1 MTRLPNMLSLT
12 RTRLTNALS
21 ARTGLSLAVCTLLAG
36 AATVTIILSSTML
49 YGVFYK
55 LYVPQLLHSAPVY
68 FQYSANTTA
77 LVNFV
82 PSSNYK
88 FLSTSQAY
96 SVSLDLDVPTSDL
109 NRDLGSF
116 MVDLELRDRHAHAIH
131 LSSRP
136 SILPYES
143 QLVRTMRTLVRSV
156 PLALGLI
163 DERTR
168 LCVRLVDD
176 VYDKHF
182 SPVTSAWIALSKPVQ
197 VYSAK
202 IIIRAQFSGLR
213 YWMYYW
219 RVPTALVFIVV
230 AVAWQLVL
238 TVVAWSVLE
247 AYANRSN
254 VVETGAVETDVV
266 GSDTSTSAV
275 VERKSSS
282 SLQPSFFGQPDRSD
296 SEDDRVEQTVPDS
309 TPSSH
314 SLRRRTSRTHSDI

>member
-1 MTRLPNMLSLT
+1 MLSLT
-12 RTRLTNALS
+12 RTQLTNALS
-21 ARTGLSLAVCTLLAG
+21 ARTGLSLAVRTILAG
-36 AATVTIILSSTML
+36 AAVATIIVSTTVL

-68 FQYSANTTA
+68 LQYSANTTA
-77 LVNFV
+77 LINFV

-96 SVSLDLDVPTSDL
+96 SVSLDLDVPTSET
-109 NRDLGSF
+109 NRDLGAF
-116 MVDLELRDRHAHAIH
+116 MVDLELRDRRGHVIH
-131 LSSRP
+131 HSSRP

-143 QLVRTMRTLVRSV
+143 QLVRTLRTLVRSI
-156 PLALGLI
+156 PLALGLT
-163 DERTR
+163 DERTH
-168 LCVRLVDD
+168 LCVHLVDD

-182 SPVTSAWIALSKPVQ
+182 SPVTSAWIALSKPLQ
-197 VYSAK
+197 VYNAQ

-219 RVPTALVFIVV
+219 RVPTALVFIVM
-230 AVAWQLVL
+230 AVIWQIVL

-254 VVETGAVETDVV
+254 TAETSVV
-266 GSDTSTSAV
+266 GSEPGTSAA
-275 VERKSSS
+275 VERKASSS
-282 SLQPSFFGQPDRSD
+282 LLQPSFFAQPEHSD

-309 TPSSH
+309 TPFH
-314 SLRRRTSRTHSDI
+314 PLRRRTSTRSVI